1 VERLSVL
8 DRAFD
13 RVFHG
18 SAFWGWRIGAV
29 LAQRLPSWLTYR
41 AAVLGGEIAYVVWIR
56 RRRIAKENFAV
67 VLSRPASHPEVAR
80 VARRSFRNF
89 AKYLVEIM
97 RFPRLE
103 VEDFEKLVS
112 VDQRSWSYFR
122 AARDHGRGLI
132 FVSMHFGNFEIGGA
146 RIADEMPLNVI
157 ADELENQRLMDL
169 LVANRA
175 HKNVKLLPPEGAV
188 RQVLQ
193 ALRRNEMVGLMMD
206 LGPRAHELDHVDLPF
221 FGELTAF
228 PTIAANLARVSGAPI
243 VVAAV
248 TREPDNTFRGVALP
262 PIFVKRTK
270 QAAHDIELATQAIVH
285 GLETL
290 VRGDPD
296 QWYIFRPMWSR
307 PEGAA

>member
-1 VERLSVL
+1 ML
-8 DRAFD
+8 DRLL
-13 RVFHG
+13 HG
-18 SAFWGWRIGAV
+18 SAFWGWRIGAS
-29 LAQRLPSWLTYR
+29 LAQRLPSWITYP
-41 AAVLGGEIAYVVWIR
+41 AAVVGGEVAYLLWVGR
-56 RRRIAKENFAV
+56 RRVAKQNFAV
-67 VLSRPASHPEVAR
+67 VLALPADDREVAR

-103 VEDFEKLVS
+103 TEDFAKLVT
-112 VDQRSWSYFR
+112 VDARSWSYFR
-122 AARDHGRGLI
+122 AAREHGRGLI

-146 RIADEMPLNVI
+146 RIADEIPLNVI

-175 HKNVKLLPPEGAV
+175 HKNVRLLPPEGAV

-206 LGPRAHELDHVDLPF
+206 LGPRAKELDNVEVMF
-221 FGELTAF
+221 FGEPTAF

-248 TREPDNTFRGVALP
+248 TRERDNTFRGVALP
-262 PIFVKRTK
+262 PIFVERTK
-270 QAAHDIELATQAIVH
+270 QAAHDIEHTTQAIVH
-285 GLETL
+285 GLEQL

-296 QWYIFRPMWSR
+296 QWYIFRPMWTR
-307 PEGAA
+307 PEGTA

>member
-1 VERLSVL
+1 ML
-8 DRAFD
+8 DRL
-13 RVFHG
+13 FHG
-18 SAFWGWRIGAV
+18 SAFWGWRLGAT
-29 LAQRLPSWLTYR
+29 LAQRLPSWITYP
-41 AAVLGGEIAYVVWIR
+41 AAVVGGEIAYLFWVGR
-56 RRRIAKENFAV
+56 RKIAKENFAI
-67 VLSRPASHPEVAR
+67 VLALPAGDREVAR

-103 VEDFEKLVS
+103 TEDFERLVS
-112 VDQRSWSYFR
+112 VDPRSWSYFR

-175 HKNVKLLPPEGAV
+175 HKNVRLLPPEGAV
-188 RQVLQ
+188 REVLK

-206 LGPRAHELDHVDLPF
+206 LGPRAKELDNVEVMF

-248 TREPDNTFRGVALP
+248 TRERDNTFRGVALP
-262 PIFVKRTK
+262 PIFVERTK
-270 QAAHDIELATQAIVH
+270 LAAHDVERATQTIVH
-285 GLETL
+285 GLEQL

-296 QWYIFRPMWSR
+296 QWYMFRPMWTR
-307 PEGAA
+307 PEGTA

>member
-1 VERLSVL
+1 ML
-8 DRAFD
+8 DRL
-13 RVFHG
+13 FHG
-18 SAFWGWRIGAV
+18 SAFWGWRLGAT
-29 LAQRLPSWLTYR
+29 LAQRLPSWITYP
-41 AAVLGGEIAYVVWIR
+41 AAVVGGEIAYLFWVG
-56 RRRIAKENFAV
+56 RRRIAKENFAI
-67 VLSRPASHPEVAR
+67 VLALPAGDREVAR

-103 VEDFEKLVS
+103 TEDFERLVS
-112 VDQRSWSYFR
+112 VDPRSWSYFR

-175 HKNVKLLPPEGAV
+175 HKNVRLLPPEGAV
-188 RQVLQ
+188 REVLK

-206 LGPRAHELDHVDLPF
+206 LGPRAKELDNVEVMF

-248 TREPDNTFRGVALP
+248 TRERDNTFRGVALP
-262 PIFVKRTK
+262 PIFVERTK
-270 QAAHDIELATQAIVH
+270 QAAHDVERATQTIVH
-285 GLETL
+285 GLEQL

-296 QWYIFRPMWSR
+296 QWYMFRPMWTR
-307 PEGAA
+307 PEGTA

>member
-1 VERLSVL
+1 VL
-8 DRAFD
+8 DRL
-13 RVFHG
+13 VHG
-18 SAFWGWRIGAV
+18 SAFWAWRLGAA
-29 LAQRLPSWLTYR
+29 LAQRLPSWITYP
-41 AAVLGGEIAYVVWIR
+41 AAVAGGEIAYVVWFQ

-67 VLSRPASHPEVAR
+67 VLDRPRDHREVAR

-97 RFPRLE
+97 RFPRLK
-103 VEDFEKLVS
+103 VEDFYRLVD
-112 VDQRSWSYFR
+112 VDPRSWSYLR
-122 AARDHGRGLI
+122 KAREHGRGLI
-132 FVSMHFGNFEIGGA
+132 FVSMHLGNFELGGA

-169 LVANRA
+169 LVSNRA
-175 HKNVKLLPPEGAV
+175 HKNVKILSPEGAV
-188 RQVLQ
+188 RQVLR

-206 LGPRAHELDHVDLPF
+206 LGPRAHELDHVDVHF
-221 FGELTAF
+221 FGELTSF
-228 PTIAANLARVSGAPI
+228 PTVAANLARVSGAPI

-248 TREPDNTFRGVALP
+248 LRQPDNTFRGVALP
-262 PIFVKRTK
+262 PIFVERTK
-270 QAAHDIELATQAIVH
+270 QAAHDIERTTQAIVH

>member
-1 VERLSVL
+1 VL
-8 DRAFD
+8 DR
-13 RVFHG
+13 VLHG
-18 SAFWGWRIGAV
+18 SAFWGWRIGAL
-29 LAQRLPSWLTYR
+29 LAQRLPSWISYP
-41 AAVLGGEIAYVVWIR
+41 AAVIGGEIAYVFWIR
-56 RRRIAKENFAV
+56 RRRIAKENFAI
-67 VLSRPASHPEVAR
+67 VLDRPSDHRDVAR

-97 RFPRLE
+97 RFPRLD
-103 VEDFEKLVS
+103 VKDFERLVA
-112 VDQRSWSYFR
+112 VDARSWSYFR

-132 FVSMHFGNFEIGGA
+132 FVSMHFGNFELGGA

-157 ADELENQRLMDL
+157 ADTMENQRLMDL
-169 LVANRA
+169 LIQNRA

-221 FGELTAF
+221 FGEPTAF

-262 PIFVKRTK
+262 PIFVERTK
-270 QAAHDIELATQAIVH
+270 QAAHDIERTTQAIVH
-285 GLETL
+285 GLEQL

-307 PEGAA
+307 TESAG

>member
-1 VERLSVL
+1 MRDRLL
-8 DRAFD
+8 
-13 RVFHG
+13 HG
-18 SAFWGWRIGAV
+18 SAFWAWRLGAT
-29 LAQRLPSWLTYR
+29 LAQRLPSWVTYP
-41 AAVLGGEIAYVVWIR
+41 AAVVGGEMAYVLWVS
-56 RRRIAKENFAV
+56 RRRIAKQNFAV
-67 VLSRPASHPEVAR
+67 VLHRPADDREVAR

-97 RFPRLE
+97 RFPRLDG
-103 VEDFEKLVS
+103 EDFERLVT
-112 VDQRSWSYFR
+112 VDPRSWSHVR
-122 AARDHGRGLI
+122 AARDHGRGCI

-206 LGPRAHELDHVDLPF
+206 LGPRARELDNVEAIF
-221 FGELTAF
+221 FGTRTKF

-248 TREPDNTFRGVALP
+248 RRERDNTFRGVALP
-262 PIFVKRTK
+262 PIFVERTK

-290 VRGDPD
+290 VRGSPD
-296 QWYIFRPMWSR
+296 QWYIFRPMWAG

>member
-1 VERLSVL
+1 VL
-8 DRAFD
+8 DR
-13 RVFHG
+13 VLHG
-18 SAFWGWRIGAV
+18 SAFWGWRIGAL
-29 LAQRLPSWLTYR
+29 LAQRLPSWISYP
-41 AAVLGGEIAYVVWIR
+41 AAVIGGEIAYVFWIR
-56 RRRIAKENFAV
+56 RRRIAKENFAI
-67 VLSRPASHPEVAR
+67 VLDRPSDHREVAR

-103 VEDFEKLVS
+103 VEDFERLVA
-112 VDQRSWSYFR
+112 VDPRSWSYFR

-157 ADELENQRLMDL
+157 ADTMENQRLMDL
-169 LVANRA
+169 LIQNRA
-175 HKNVKLLPPEGAV
+175 HKNVKLLPPQGAV

-221 FGELTAF
+221 FGEPTAF

-262 PIFVKRTK
+262 PIFVERTK
-270 QAAHDIELATQAIVH
+270 QAAHDIERTTQAIVH
-285 GLETL
+285 GLEQL

-296 QWYIFRPMWSR
+296 QWYIFRPMWTRTESA
-307 PEGAA
+307 G

>member
-1 VERLSVL
+1 ML
-8 DRAFD
+8 D
-13 RVFHG
+13 
-18 SAFWGWRIGAV
+18 
-29 LAQRLPSWLTYR
+29 L
-41 AAVLGGEIAYVVWIR
+41 
-56 RRRIAKENFAV
+56 
-67 VLSRPASHPEVAR
+67 PASHRDVAR

-97 RFPRLE
+97 RFPRLDS
-103 VEDFEKLVS
+103 EDFERLVA
-112 VDQRSWSYFR
+112 VDPRSWSYFR

-175 HKNVKLLPPEGAV
+175 HKNVRLLPPEGAV

-206 LGPRAHELDHVDLPF
+206 LGPRAKELDNVEVMF
-221 FGELTAF
+221 FGERTAF

-248 TREPDNTFRGVALP
+248 TRERDNTFRGVALP
-262 PIFVKRTK
+262 PIFVERTK
-270 QAAHDIELATQAIVH
+270 QAAHDIERTTQTIVH
-285 GLETL
+285 GLEQL

-296 QWYIFRPMWSR
+296 QWYIFRPMWTR
-307 PEGAA
+307 PEGTI

>member
-1 VERLSVL
+1 ML
-8 DRAFD
+8 DR
-13 RVFHG
+13 VLHG
-18 SAFWGWRIGAV
+18 SAFWAWRAGAT
-29 LAQRLPSWLTYR
+29 LAQRLPSWITYS
-41 AAVLGGEIAYVVWIR
+41 AAVAGGEIAYVVWRR

-67 VLSRPASHPEVAR
+67 VLDRPTGDKEVAR

-97 RFPRLE
+97 RFPRLDDDDFARLVE
-103 VEDFEKLVS
+103 VDPK
-112 VDQRSWSYFR
+112 SWQHVR
-122 AARDHGRGLI
+122 AAREHGRGLI
-132 FVSMHFGNFEIGGA
+132 FVSMHFGNFELGGA
-146 RIADEMPLNVI
+146 RIAEEMPLNVI

-169 LVANRA
+169 LVTNRA
-175 HKNVKLLPPEGAV
+175 HKNVKILSPEGAV
-188 RQVLQ
+188 RQVLR

-206 LGPRAHELDHVDLPF
+206 LGPRAEELDHVDVSF
-221 FGELTAF
+221 FGERAAF

-248 TREPDNTFRGVALP
+248 LRKADNTFHGVALP
-262 PIFVKRTK
+262 PIFVERTK
-270 QAAHDIELATQAIVH
+270 QAAHDIERTTQSIVH

-307 PEGAA
+307 PKPV

>member
-1 VERLSVL
+1 
-8 DRAFD
+8 
-13 RVFHG
+13 
-18 SAFWGWRIGAV
+18 
-29 LAQRLPSWLTYR
+29 
-41 AAVLGGEIAYVVWIR
+41 
-56 RRRIAKENFAV
+56 
-67 VLSRPASHPEVAR
+67 
-80 VARRSFRNF
+80 
-89 AKYLVEIM
+89 
-97 RFPRLE
+97 
-103 VEDFEKLVS
+103 VS
-112 VDQRSWSYFR
+112 VDPRSWSYFR

-175 HKNVKLLPPEGAV
+175 HKNVRLLPPEGAV

-206 LGPRAHELDHVDLPF
+206 LGPRAKELDNVEVMF

-262 PIFVKRTK
+262 PIFVERTK
-270 QAAHDIELATQAIVH
+270 QAAHDIERTTQAIVH
-285 GLETL
+285 GLEQL

-296 QWYIFRPMWSR
+296 QWYIFRPMWTT
-307 PEGAA
+307 PEGTA

>member
-1 VERLSVL
+1 ML
-8 DRAFD
+8 DRLL
-13 RVFHG
+13 HG
-18 SAFWGWRIGAV
+18 SAFWGWRLSAT
-29 LAQRLPSWLTYR
+29 LAQRLPSWITYR
-41 AAVLGGEIAYVVWIR
+41 AAVAGGEIAYLVWIR
-56 RRRIAKENFAV
+56 RRRIAKQNFAV
-67 VLSRPASHPEVAR
+67 VLDRPADDREVAR
-80 VARRSFRNF
+80 VARRAFRNF
-89 AKYLVEIM
+89 GKYLVEIM
-97 RFPRLE
+97 RFPRLDSD
-103 VEDFEKLVS
+103 DFHRLVS
-112 VDQRSWSYFR
+112 VDPRSWSYFR

-206 LGPRAHELDHVDLPF
+206 LGPRARELDNVEVMF
-221 FGELTAF
+221 FGTPTAF

-248 TREPDNTFRGVALP
+248 TRERDNTFRGVALP
-262 PIFVKRTK
+262 PIFVERTK
-270 QAAHDIELATQAIVH
+270 QAAHDIERTTQAIVH
-285 GLETL
+285 GLEQL

-296 QWYIFRPMWSR
+296 QWYIFRPMWPR
-307 PEGAA
+307 PEGAV

>member
-1 VERLSVL
+1 VRDRL
-8 DRAFD
+8 
-13 RVFHG
+13 FHG
-18 SAFWGWRIGAV
+18 SAFWGWRVGAI
-29 LAQRLPSWLTYR
+29 LAQRLPSWITYP
-41 AAVLGGEIAYVVWIR
+41 AAVVGGEIAYLVWVGR
-56 RRRIAKENFAV
+56 RRVAKQNFAI
-67 VLSRPASHPEVAR
+67 VLALPAGHREVAR

-97 RFPRLE
+97 RFPSLGSA
-103 VEDFEKLVS
+103 DFERLVS
-112 VDQRSWSYFR
+112 VDPRSWSYFR

-206 LGPRAHELDHVDLPF
+206 LGPRAKELDNVEVMF
-221 FGELTAF
+221 FGEPTAF

-248 TREPDNTFRGVALP
+248 TRERDNTFRGVALP
-262 PIFVKRTK
+262 PIFVERTK
-270 QAAHDIELATQAIVH
+270 QAAHDIERTTQAIVH
-285 GLETL
+285 GLEQL

-296 QWYIFRPMWSR
+296 QWYIFRPMWTR
-307 PEGAA
+307 PEGTG

>member
-1 VERLSVL
+1 VI
-8 DRAFD
+8 D
-13 RVFHG
+13 RVLHG
-18 SAFWGWRIGAV
+18 SAFWGWRLGSA
-29 LAQRLPSWLTYR
+29 LAQRLPSWITYP
-41 AAVLGGEIAYVVWIR
+41 AAVIGGEFAYLFWIR
-56 RRRIAKENFAV
+56 RRRIAKANFAV
-67 VLSRPASHPEVAR
+67 VLDRPPDHREVAR

-103 VEDFEKLVS
+103 EADFERLVV
-112 VDQRSWSYFR
+112 VDPRSWSHLR
-122 AARDHGRGLI
+122 SAREHGRGCI
-132 FVSMHFGNFEIGGA
+132 FVSMHLGNFEIGGA

-206 LGPRAHELDHVDLPF
+206 LGPRAKELDHVEATF
-221 FGELTAF
+221 FGQRASF

-248 TREPDNTFRGVALP
+248 TRTRDNTFRGVALP
-262 PIFVKRTK
+262 PIFVQRTK
-270 QAAHDIELATQAIVH
+270 QAAHDIEHTTQAIVR

-296 QWYIFRPMWSR
+296 QWYIFRPMWPR

>member
-1 VERLSVL
+1 MVDRLL
-8 DRAFD
+8 
-13 RVFHG
+13 HG
-18 SAFWGWRIGAV
+18 SAFWGWRVSAS
-29 LAQRLPSWLTYR
+29 LAQRLPSWITYP
-41 AAVLGGEIAYVVWIR
+41 AAVVGGELAYLFWTGR
-56 RRRIAKENFAV
+56 RKIAKQNFAV
-67 VLSRPASHPEVAR
+67 VLSLPAGDREVAR

-103 VEDFEKLVS
+103 SADFAKLVT
-112 VDQRSWSYFR
+112 VDARSWSYFR

-146 RIADEMPLNVI
+146 RIADEIPLNVI

-175 HKNVKLLPPEGAV
+175 HKNVKLVPPEGAV

-206 LGPRAHELDHVDLPF
+206 LGPRAKELDNVEVMF

-248 TREPDNTFRGVALP
+248 TRKRDNTFRGVALP
-262 PIFVKRTK
+262 PIFVERTK
-270 QAAHDIELATQAIVH
+270 QAAHDIEKTTQAIVG
-285 GLETL
+285 GLEQL

-296 QWYIFRPMWSR
+296 QWYIFRPMWTR
-307 PEGAA
+307 PEGTG

>member
-1 VERLSVL
+1 MLRERLG
-8 DRAFD
+8 
-13 RVFHG
+13 HG
-18 SAFWGWRIGAV
+18 LAFWGFRIGAT
-29 LAQRLPSWLTYR
+29 LAQRLPSWISYPV
-41 AAVLGGEIAYVVWIR
+41 AILGGELGYLVWIR

-67 VLSRPASHPEVAR
+67 VLSRPADDPQVAR

-89 AKYLVEIM
+89 GKYLVEIM

-103 VEDFEKLVS
+103 SADFERLVA
-112 VDQRSWSYFR
+112 VDPRSWSYFR

-157 ADELENQRLMDL
+157 ADELENERLMDL
-169 LVANRA
+169 LVTNRA
-175 HKNVKLLPPEGAV
+175 HKNVKLLPPDGAV

-206 LGPRAHELDHVDLPF
+206 LGPRAKELDHVDVMF
-221 FGELTAF
+221 FGTPTAF

-262 PIFVKRTK
+262 PIFVERTK
-270 QAAHDIELATQAIVH
+270 QAAHDIERTTQAIVH
-285 GLETL
+285 GLEQL

-296 QWYIFRPMWSR
+296 QWYIFRPMWSQ
-307 PEGAA
+307 PKGTA